1 MLVAT
6 ASGRALPWSFPRLI
20 AHLVHVGRR
29 ARASTWSAAR
39 CRRRRL
45 LQVIVIEAVPIGTAR
60 PAIAGEAY
68 PGDG

>member
-29 ARASTWSAAR
+29 ARTSTWSAAR
-39 CRRRRL
+39 CRRRRRL
-45 LQVIVIEAVPIGTAR
+45 LQVILIEAG
-60 PAIAGEAY
+60 AGADRHGAA
-68 PGDG
+68 GDRQ